1 LDSITSM
8 QQSAYSDRRQEL
20 LRSIE
25 HNRAEMRRAV
35 DDLRGAARKLSPR
48 DRIVSHP
55 MPWILGA
62 LLLGVWLGNRK
73 QDRLRG

>member
-1 LDSITSM
+1 LETSIGRSEA
-8 QQSAYSDRRQEL
+8 AYSDRRQEL

-25 HNRAEMRRAV
+25 RDRAEMRRAV
-35 DDLRGAARKLSPR
+35 DDLRRAARKLSPR
-48 DRIVSHP
+48 DRMVSHP

-73 QDRLRG
+73 HSRLRG